1 MNNHIICDLQI
12 IQTVRND
19 ISFTYFFWFVVTVL
33 NAKSLSLWF
42 ILLMLTNCSLFSE
55 FPMDVACSS
64 SRRFNSPSRPL
75 LSRPRSSQPSAKDSS
90 RFDLINRLLKLVQ
103 FSTLFYL
110 PYQAFNYFDS
120 ENSSIFSLLSLLRFY
135 LFWLKT
141 LKAVETI
148 STQPL
153 FNPPQPRL
161 SSINP
166 TVRLWW
172 WIIFNPYPQRYFL
185 IQFR

>member
-1 MNNHIICDLQI
+1 
-12 IQTVRND
+12 
-19 ISFTYFFWFVVTVL
+19 
-33 NAKSLSLWF
+33 
-42 ILLMLTNCSLFSE
+42 MLTNCFLFSE

-90 RFDLINRLLKLVQ
+90 RFDLIYRLLKLVQ

-120 ENSSIFSLLSLLRFY
+120 ENSSIFNLLSLLRFY

-172 WIIFNPYPQRYFL
+172 WIIFNPYLQRYFL